1 MTQISTKNVNSV
13 LVLGSNSFSGAWFC
27 GYLLQQGIPVIG
39 VSRSARPIDALCP
52 DKLLTEATLP
62 FHQLD
67 INADFD
73 ALVNLLNQQKPSIV
87 VNFAAQSM
95 VGQSWDFPEHWYMT
109 NCVSTAKL
117 MNVLKNTDWLDRYV
131 HISTPEVYGNC
142 VGSIKEHRNYQP
154 STPYAISRAAGDMNL
169 HALHQVFD
177 FPVVFTRAANVYGQG
192 QPLYRIIPRT
202 MMSILKGEKLPL
214 HGGGVSERSF
224 IHMQD
229 VAEATWQIALGGI
242 IGDIYH
248 IATRSSITIRQLVE
262 QICTQMNYPFEK
274 LCDVQEERLGKDQ
287 AYLLNSDKL
296 RSELGWS
303 DKIDLESG
311 LQQSIT
317 WATQNVDAL
326 RTVQMDYIHKP

>member
-1 MTQISTKNVNSV
+1 MNPNTV

-27 GYLLQQGIPVIG
+27 GYLLQLGINVIG
-39 VSRSARPIDALCP
+39 VSRSARPVDALCP
-52 DKLLTEATLP
+52 DKLLSSQPLN

-67 INADFD
+67 INSDFD
-73 ALVNLLNQQKPSIV
+73 ALVALMNQQKPAVV

-117 MNVLKNTDWLDRYV
+117 MNVLKNADWLDRYV

-142 VGSIKEHRNYQP
+142 TGSITEHRNYQP

-177 FPVVFTRAANVYGQG
+177 FPVVFTRAANVYGPG

-202 MMSILKGEKLPL
+202 LLSILKQDKLPL

-229 VAEATWQIALGGI
+229 VAEATWKIALGGTL
-242 IGDIYH
+242 GDIYH
-248 IATRSSITIRQLVE
+248 IATKSSITIRALVE
-262 QICTQMNYPFEK
+262 QICAQMDYPFEQ

-296 RSELGWS
+296 RTELDWA
-303 DKIDLESG
+303 DRIDLTTG
-311 LQQSIT
+311 LQQSID
-317 WATQNVDAL
+317 WAKQHFDVL
-326 RTVQMDYIHKP
+326 GSLPMDYVHKA

>member
-1 MTQISTKNVNSV
+1 MNPNTV

-27 GYLLQQGIPVIG
+27 GYLLQLGINVIG
-39 VSRSARPIDALCP
+39 VSRSARPVDALCP
-52 DKLLTEATLP
+52 DKLLSSQPLN

-67 INADFD
+67 INNDFD
-73 ALVNLLNQQKPSIV
+73 ALVALMNQQKPAVV

-117 MNVLKNTDWLDRYV
+117 MNVLKKADWLDRYV

-142 VGSIKEHRNYQP
+142 TGSITEHRNYQP

-177 FPVVFTRAANVYGQG
+177 FPVVFTRAANVYGPG

-202 MMSILKGEKLPL
+202 LLSILKQDKLPL

-229 VAEATWQIALGGI
+229 VADATWQIALGGTL
-242 IGDIYH
+242 GDIYH
-248 IATRSSITIRQLVE
+248 IATKSSITIRALVE
-262 QICTQMNYPFEK
+262 QICAQMDYPFEQ

-296 RSELGWS
+296 RTELDWA
-303 DKIDLESG
+303 DRIDLTTG
-311 LQQSIT
+311 LQQSID
-317 WATQNVDAL
+317 WAKQHFDVL
-326 RTVQMDYIHKP
+326 GSLPMDYVHKA

>member
-1 MTQISTKNVNSV
+1 MSPNTV

-27 GYLLQQGIPVIG
+27 GYLLQLGINVIG
-39 VSRSARPIDALCP
+39 VSRSARPVDALCP
-52 DKLLTEATLP
+52 DKLLSETPLN

-67 INADFD
+67 VNNDFE
-73 ALVNLLNQQKPSIV
+73 ALVALMNQHKPAVI

-95 VGQSWDFPEHWYMT
+95 VGQSWEFPEHWYMT

-117 MNVLKNTDWLDRYV
+117 MNVLKNADWLDRYV
-131 HISTPEVYGNC
+131 HISTPEVYGHC
-142 VGSIKEHRNYQP
+142 TGSITEHHNYQP

-177 FPVVFTRAANVYGQG
+177 FPVVFTRAANVYGPG

-202 MMSILKGEKLPL
+202 LLSILKQEKLPL

-229 VAEATWQIALGGI
+229 VADATWKIALEGTL
-242 IGDIYH
+242 GDIYH
-248 IATRSSITIRQLVE
+248 IATTDSITIRALVE
-262 QICTQMNYPFEK
+262 KICTQMDYPFEQ

-296 RSELGWS
+296 RTELNWT
-303 DKIDLESG
+303 DHIDLTTG
-311 LQQSIT
+311 LQQSID
-317 WATQNVDAL
+317 WARQHIDVLASL
-326 RTVQMDYIHKP
+326 PMDYVHKA

>member
-1 MTQISTKNVNSV
+1 MNPNTV

-27 GYLLQQGIPVIG
+27 GYLLQLGINVIG
-39 VSRSARPIDALCP
+39 VSRSARPVDALCP
-52 DKLLTEATLP
+52 DKLLSSQPLN

-67 INADFD
+67 INNDFD
-73 ALVNLLNQQKPSIV
+73 ALVALMNQQKPAVV

-117 MNVLKNTDWLDRYV
+117 MNVLKNADWLDRYV

-142 VGSIKEHRNYQP
+142 TGSITEHRNYQP

-177 FPVVFTRAANVYGQG
+177 FPVVFTRAANVYGPG

-202 MMSILKGEKLPL
+202 LLSILKQDKLPL

-229 VAEATWQIALGGI
+229 VADATWQIALGGTL
-242 IGDIYH
+242 GDIYH
-248 IATRSSITIRQLVE
+248 IATKSSITIRALVE
-262 QICTQMNYPFEK
+262 QICAQMDYPFEQ

-296 RSELGWS
+296 RTELDWA
-303 DKIDLESG
+303 DRIDLTTG
-311 LQQSIT
+311 LQQSID
-317 WATQNVDAL
+317 WAKQHFDVL
-326 RTVQMDYIHKP
+326 GSLPMDYVHKA